1 MIRWQRSIRSSGA
14 RNIEAVQWA
23 KEVTDYINKT
33 HPDRTVQVFSARFG
47 DVNMLVWHVDAE
59 DLVALDKYQQSF
71 DTDQGYWEMIQKAA
85 GLFIEGSLYDSVFET
100 L

>member
-23 KEVTDYINKT
+23 KEVTDYINNK
-33 HPDRTVQVFSARFG
+33 HPDHEVQVFSARFG
-47 DVNMLVWHVDAE
+47 DVNMLVWQVDFENLA
-59 DLVALDKYQQSF
+59 ALDEYQESF
-71 DTDQGYWEMIQKAA
+71 TNDEGYWEKVNKTT
-85 GLFIEGSLYDSVFET
+85 GLFIEGSLYDSVFES